1 MKKQY
6 RVDYDKKRG
15 QLHEAVFALR
25 YCDYHTFVEGVIQ
38 ALVLL
43 LGKLVCLNTFIIMF
57 IVN

>member
-1 MKKQY
+1 MIKT
-6 RVDYDKKRG
+6 RG
-15 QLHEAVFALR
+15 HEHKAVVALR
-25 YCDYHTFVEGVIQ
+25 YCDYHNFIEGIIQ